1 MAGSEEFSFLPNKA
15 QGVTDTTTGEY
26 QLWQAF
32 REGNRAAFANIY
44 ERYARKLLSYG
55 HKMTSDAQVIEDAI
69 QDLFIELWKSR
80 ENLSPTHSIQFY
92 LFRALRN
99 KLSRH
104 RPGISLP
111 DSESAEWLNHEDLF
125 SIPVESSLIAEE
137 EESEQANILRQAISK
152 LSQRQQEVIHLRYY
166 QHMTNRQIMELMG
179 INDQSV
185 RNLLHTALLALRQ
198 VLAGGILLLF
208 IRLLSFPS

>member
-1 MAGSEEFSFLPNKA
+1 MVGSEEFSFLPNKA
-15 QGVTDTTTGEY
+15 PGVTDTGEY
-26 QLWQAF
+26 QLWQSF
-32 REGNRAAFANIY
+32 REGNQRAFAEIY

-55 HKMTSDAQVIEDAI
+55 RKMTADAQVIEDAI
-69 QDLFIELWKSR
+69 QDLFIELWKGR
-80 ENLSPTHSIQFY
+80 ANLSPTHSIQFY

-104 RPGISLP
+104 RPGIALP
-111 DSESAEWLNHEDLF
+111 DPESDEWLNHEDLF
-125 SIPVESSLIAEE
+125 TIPFETALIAEE
-137 EESEQANILRQAISK
+137 QENEQANALRQAIGK
-152 LSQRQQEVIHLRYY
+152 LSQRQQEIIHLRYY
-166 QHMTNRQIMELMG
+166 QHMDNRQITELMG

-208 IRLLSFPS
+208 IRLLFTSS